1 MKRYCIDYITGYGKG
16 EDLVYAENKEQARI
30 KARDNHK
37 NELYYEIVAVW
48 QHYYL
53 NELINKGGI

>member
-37 NELYYEIVAVW
+37 NDLYYEI
-48 QHYYL
+48 
-53 NELINKGGI
+53 